1 MGDRIYPEREEHH
14 YGSCKY
20 HLFPH
25 RVPQTY
31 LAQMRRYRRRNSS
44 TPVVEVSNNSNP
56 PVQPVPHP
64 GGRAPPTRFKV
75 ERSAYESK
83 SSLQEFTVE
92 AEYRKYASGD
102 LSSNKTDIL
111 KFWEVR
117 PMLLDGSTT
126 HTLIGQ

>member
-1 MGDRIYPEREEHH
+1 
-14 YGSCKY
+14 
-20 HLFPH
+20 
-25 RVPQTY
+25 
-31 LAQMRRYRRRNSS
+31 MRHYRRQNLSA
-44 TPVVEVSNNSNP
+44 PVIEVSNS
-56 PVQPVPHP
+56 PVHPVPRP
-64 GGRAPPTRFKV
+64 GGKAPPTRFKV

-102 LSSNKTDIL
+102 LSSNQTDIL

-117 PMLLDGSTT
+117 FMLLDDATT